1 YVGIQMMFINSK
13 GSTLTLDLKRV
24 NDEGLLAISTNGQYA
39 VPSRDTNLADKI
51 ALDSWIDLRIEYYHN
66 GASAATNTT
75 FMKLWVNDTLVYDG
89 AAYYSGSNLKAEITA
104 FKISHYRNG
113 GSTIYYDD
121 LCFTCTDK
129 EYVASTAN

>member
-1 YVGIQMMFINSK
+1 MMFINSN

-24 NDEGLLAISTNGQYA
+24 NDDDGLLAISTNGQYA
-39 VPSRDTNLADKI
+39 VPSKSTNIADKI
-51 ALDSWIDLRIEYYHN
+51 ALDSWIDLRLEYYHN
-66 GASAATNTT
+66 GASAATDTT

-89 AAYYSGSNLKAEITA
+89 AAYYSGSNLKAEITE

-121 LCFTCTDK
+121 LCFTRTEK